1 MLDPNRLRLL
11 RELAHRGTIAAV
23 AEALAYTPSAVSQ
36 QLSALERESGASL
49 LRRTGR
55 GVTLTDAGRLLVG
68 HADTILADIECAE
81 AALAAVDADTSG
93 VVRLGAFTSALVP
106 IVGPALRALAE
117 SDPGVKLEVTELDP
131 ARAPDLLRS
140 GHLDVAL
147 VHEYD
152 NAPSIVGSGIDLVS
166 LLDEPVF
173 LVTRAT
179 TTVPS
184 NDLRHYESRDWLSGS
199 VGTLCHAMTVR
210 SCEAA
215 GFTPRIV
222 HHVDDFGAVLDI
234 VEASDCV
241 ALVPALGITAVAGDV
256 ACTELPIRRRTKI
269 ACRRGSTA
277 APTFTAVG
285 DALRAVVPS

>member
-23 AEALAYTPSAVSQ
+23 AEALSYTPSAVSQ

-68 HADTILADIECAE
+68 HADTILADIERAE
-81 AALAAVDADTSG
+81 AALAEVGAGPSG

-106 IVGPALRALAE
+106 IVGPAIRALAK
-117 SDPGVKLEVTELDP
+117 SDPGLSLEVAEIDP
-131 ARAPDLLRS
+131 ARVPDLLRA
-140 GHLDVAL
+140 GDLDIAL

-152 NAPSIVGSGIDLVS
+152 NVPSVVGGGIDLVH

-173 LVTRAT
+173 LVSRSDRAGGRLGDHAT
-179 TTVPS
+179 S
-184 NDLRHYESRDWLSGS
+184 AWLAGS
-199 VGTLCHAMTVR
+199 AGTLCHAMTVR
-210 SCEAA
+210 TCEAA

-222 HHVDDFGAVLDI
+222 HHVDDFGAALQVVAADNN
-234 VEASDCV
+234 CV
-241 ALVPALGITAVAGDV
+241 ALVPELGLHSVPDQITSLELPVRRRTAVAY
-256 ACTELPIRRRTKI
+256 RS
-269 ACRRGSTA
+269 GSA
-277 APTFTAVG
+277 ATPAFAAVG
-285 DALRAVVPS
+285 KALRDGALGR